1 MMLMPTERI
10 EQAILLIRGQKVM
23 LDEDL
28 AAIYG
33 VELKVLNQAVKRK
46 GNRFPRDFM
55 FQLTHSEYD
64 SLRSQFVTLKKGRG
78 QHRKFLPF
86 VFTEQGV
93 SMLSSVLN
101 SDRAVEVNIQIMR
114 AFVNLREMI
123 VSNKEL
129 AEKLNAMEQ
138 KYDDQFRVVF
148 DAIRQLM
155 SSDEVE
161 KESIGFRVEEEVVGY
176 S

>member
-1 MMLMPTERI
+1 MLMPTERI
-10 EQAILLIRGQKVM
+10 EQAILQIRGQKVM

-55 FQLTHSEYD
+55 FQITQAEHD
-64 SLRSQFVTLKKGRG
+64 SLRSQSVTLKKGRG

-114 AFVNLREMI
+114 AFVKLREMI
-123 VSNKEL
+123 ISNKEL

-138 KYDDQFRVVF
+138 QYDDQFRVVF

-155 SSDEVE
+155 SSDVIE
-161 KESIGFRVEEEVVGY
+161 KESIGFKVKEEVGVY
-176 S
+176 Q